1 MNCSSTVPMDG
12 PILGSAPAGSLHGL
26 QPPPGHVH
34 CCATATRR
42 DLHTVPIGCRGTAC
56 LSMGLSW
63 AAENNCSAPGVTP
76 ALLSTALGACRAV
89 SLTFLTPLPAAAE
102 QQLFPFLDL
111 LSQRHSQCHSWLSSA
126 QWQVPFGTIWSWL

>member
-1 MNCSSTVPMDG
+1 MGCSSG
-12 PILGSAPAGSLHGL
+12 PHPTPAGTLYVLHLL
-26 QPPPGHVH
+26 QGWFM
-34 CCATATRR
+34 ATNG
-42 DLHTVPIGCRGTAC
+42 DLHTVPVGCRGTAC

-76 ALLSTALGACRAV
+76 ALLCTDLGACRAV